1 MNNTQQKN
9 GFKTCVNSVGK
20 SLKKFFI
27 TIGNAVKKIYG
38 NKKSAIGFSVVLFFV
53 VMAIVGAM
61 LPEAPVSGKKFDAPS
76 LEHPLGTD
84 HLGRDLALQ
93 IVAGSK
99 DVLAIVFLTGV
110 FTVVMGVVLG
120 LVSGLVGGWVDRV
133 LQLVTN
139 LFLTV
144 PSFPI
149 LLVLSTM
156 IVIKDN
162 ITFALI
168 LSVWS
173 WAGLCRAVR
182 AQIISLKEREFIQ
195 ICNVMGMKKSRII
208 VSELLPNIASYIA
221 VNFIQIMRGAITGSV
236 GIMML
241 GLAALDSTN
250 WGTMLYL
257 IFQMGYLTNDK
268 AIFYVLSPILCIV
281 LFQFGVVMLAN
292 GVDELLN
299 PRLRKN

>member
-1 MNNTQQKN
+1 MNKEVLSQKCIVIKN
-9 GFKTCVNSVGK
+9 ALLRFFKSIG
-20 SLKKFFI
+20 SMFKKL
-27 TIGNAVKKIYG
+27 YS
-38 NKKSAIGFSVVLFFV
+38 NKKSAIGFSVVLAFV
-53 VMAIVGAM
+53 VMAIVGSC
-61 LPEAPVSGKKFDAPS
+61 LPTAPVSGSKFDSPS

-84 HLGRDLALQ
+84 HLGRDLLLQ
-93 IVAGSK
+93 IVAGST
-99 DVLAIVFLTGV
+99 DVLAIAFLTGV
-110 FTVVMGVVLG
+110 FTVIIGVLLG
-120 LVSGLVGGWVDRV
+120 LISGLLGGWVDRV

-162 ITFALI
+162 VTFALI
-168 LSVWS
+168 LSAWS
-173 WAGLCRAVR
+173 WAGICRAVR

-208 VSELLPNIASYIA
+208 VSELMPNIASYIA
-221 VNFIQIMRGAITGSV
+221 VNFIQIMRGAIMGSV

-268 AIFYVLSPILCIV
+268 AIFYVLSPIICIV
-281 LFQFGVVMLAN
+281 VFQFGIVMLAN
-292 GVDELLN
+292 GVDEILN

>member
-1 MNNTQQKN
+1 MTEQTRRRARA
-9 GFKTCVNSVGK
+9 FRK
-20 SLKKFFI
+20 SLGKNIKKGLVAV
-27 TIGNAVKKIYG
+27 GNIFKKLYG
-38 NKKSAIGFSVVLFFV
+38 NKKSAIGFSVVLFFIL
-53 VMAIVGAM
+53 MAIVGSL
-61 LPEAPVSGKKFDAPS
+61 LPEAPVSGAKFESPS
-76 LEHPLGTD
+76 LQHPLGTD
-84 HLGRDLALQ
+84 HLGRDLCLQ

-99 DVLAIVFLTGV
+99 DVLAIAFLTGV
-110 FTVVMGVVLG
+110 FTILIGVTLG
-120 LVSGLVGGWVDRV
+120 LISGLIGGWVDRI

-162 ITFALI
+162 MTFALI

-208 VSELLPNIASYIA
+208 ASELMPNIASYIA

-257 IFQMGYLTNDK
+257 IFQMGYLTNNK
-268 AIFYVLSPILCIV
+268 AVFYVLSPILCIV
-281 LFQFGVVMLAN
+281 LFQFGIVMLAN
-292 GVDELLN
+292 GVDEILN

>member
-9 GFKTCVNSVGK
+9 GFKTCVSAVGK

-99 DVLAIVFLTGV
+99 DVLAIAFLTGV

-208 VSELLPNIASYIA
+208 VSELLSNIASYIA

>member
-1 MNNTQQKN
+1 MMENSNLQYKTKLT
-9 GFKTCVNSVGK
+9 FKTFCRKIGRNVVN
-20 SLKKFFI
+20 FF
-27 TIGNAVKKIYG
+27 KKIYG
-38 NKKSAIGFSVVLFFV
+38 NKKSAIGFSVVLMFV
-53 VMAIVGAM
+53 VMAIVGSM
-61 LPEAPVSGKKFDAPS
+61 LPEAPVTGSKFQPPS
-76 LEHPLGTD
+76 AEHMLGTD
-84 HLGRDLALQ
+84 HLGRDLLLQ
-93 IVAGSK
+93 IIAGST
-99 DVLAIVFLTGV
+99 DVLAIAFLTGV
-110 FTVVMGVVLG
+110 FTVIIGVLIG
-120 LVSGLVGGWVDRV
+120 LVSGLVGGWVDKIM
-133 LQLVTN
+133 QLITN

-156 IVIKDN
+156 IVIKDC

-168 LSVWS
+168 LSLWS
-173 WAGLCRAVR
+173 WAGLSRAVR
-182 AQIISLKEREFIQ
+182 AQVISLKERDFIQ

-208 VSELLPNIASYIA
+208 ASELMPNIASYIA

-257 IFQMGYLTNDK
+257 IFQMGYLTNDA
-268 AIFYVLSPILCIV
+268 AIFYVLSPIMCII
-281 LFQFGVVMLAN
+281 LFQFGIVMLAN
-292 GVDELLN
+292 GVDEILN

>member
-1 MNNTQQKN
+1 MENIQMKSKLTFKLVLVKTISKIKN
-9 GFKTCVNSVGK
+9 
-20 SLKKFFI
+20 FF
-27 TIGNAVKKIYG
+27 KKIYG
-38 NKKSAIGFSVVLFFV
+38 NKKSSIGFSIIMLFV
-53 VMAIVGAM
+53 VMALIGSFLPQADIV
-61 LPEAPVSGKKFDAPS
+61 GKKFESPT
-76 LEHPLGTD
+76 LEHLLGTD
-84 HLGRDLALQ
+84 HLGRDLLLQ
-93 IVAGSK
+93 IIAGSK
-99 DVLAIVFLTGV
+99 DVLAIAFLTGV
-110 FTVVMGVVLG
+110 FTVIIGVALG
-120 LVSGLVGGWVDRV
+120 LISGLIGGWVDRV
-133 LQLVTN
+133 LQLITN

-149 LLVLSTM
+149 LLVLSTL

-168 LSVWS
+168 LSLWN
-173 WAGLCRAVR
+173 WAGLSRAVR
-182 AQIISLKEREFIQ
+182 AQIISLKERDFIQ

-208 VSELLPNIASYIA
+208 VSELMPNIASYIA

-257 IFQMGYLTNDK
+257 IFQMGYLTNK
-268 AIFYVLSPILCIV
+268 AAIFYVMSPIICIV
-281 LFQFGVVMLAN
+281 IFQFGIVMFAN
-292 GVDELLN
+292 GVDEILN

>member
-1 MNNTQQKN
+1 MSKQSKWFTAIIK
-9 GFKTCVNSVGK
+9 SVGK
-20 SLKKFFI
+20 TFKKIFVVL
-27 TIGNAVKKIYG
+27 GNAVKKLYG

-53 VMAIVGAM
+53 LMAIVGAM
-61 LPEAPVSGKKFDAPS
+61 LPEAPVSGSKFEAPS
-76 LEHPLGTD
+76 LKHPLGTD

-99 DVLAIVFLTGV
+99 DVLAIAFMTGV
-110 FTVVMGVVLG
+110 FTIVIGVVLG
-120 LVSGLVGGWVDRV
+120 LISGLVGGWVDRV
-133 LQLVTN
+133 LQLITN

-156 IVIKDN
+156 IVIKDSV
-162 ITFALI
+162 TFALI

-195 ICNVMGMKKSRII
+195 ICSVMGMKKSRII
-208 VSELLPNIASYIA
+208 VSELMPNIASYIA

-268 AIFYVLSPILCIV
+268 AIFYVLSPILCII

>member
-1 MNNTQQKN
+1 MVFVVCKIICNQWQIGSGIAMTTNFNSDSIWNCRK
-9 GFKTCVNSVGK
+9 KVNRYN
-20 SLKKFFI
+20 LLA
-27 TIGNAVKKIYG
+27 NAAY
-38 NKKSAIGFSVVLFFV
+38 FLFCLQVLFDK
-53 VMAIVGAM
+53 IV
-61 LPEAPVSGKKFDAPS
+61 E
-76 LEHPLGTD
+76 
-84 HLGRDLALQ
+84 LGRDLALQ

-99 DVLAIVFLTGV
+99 DVLAIAFLTGV

>member
-1 MNNTQQKN
+1 MENIQMKSKLTFKLVCAKVLSKVKN
-9 GFKTCVNSVGK
+9 
-20 SLKKFFI
+20 FF
-27 TIGNAVKKIYG
+27 KKIYG
-38 NKKSAIGFSVVLFFV
+38 NKKSGIGFTIIMLFV
-53 VMAIVGAM
+53 IMAIVGSF
-61 LPEAPVSGKKFDAPS
+61 LPQADIVGKRFEAPTFK
-76 LEHPLGTD
+76 HWLGTD
-84 HLGRDLALQ
+84 HLGRDLLLQ
-93 IVAGSK
+93 IIAGSK
-99 DVLAIVFLTGV
+99 DVLAIAFLTGV
-110 FTVVMGVVLG
+110 FTVIIGVVLG
-120 LVSGLVGGWVDRV
+120 LVSGLIGGWVDRI
-133 LQLVTN
+133 LQLITN

-149 LLVLSTM
+149 LLVLSTL

-168 LSVWS
+168 LSLWN

-182 AQIISLKEREFIQ
+182 AQVISLKERDFIQ

-208 VSELLPNIASYIA
+208 VSELMPNIASYIA

-257 IFQMGYLTNDK
+257 IFQMGYLTNK
-268 AIFYVLSPILCIV
+268 AAIYYVMSPIICIV
-281 LFQFGVVMLAN
+281 IFQFGIVMFAN
-292 GVDELLN
+292 GVDEILN

>member
-1 MNNTQQKN
+1 MENMQMKSKLT
-9 GFKTCVNSVGK
+9 FKLVVAKIFSIVIN
-20 SLKKFFI
+20 FF
-27 TIGNAVKKIYG
+27 KKIYG
-38 NKKSAIGFSVVLFFV
+38 NKKSGIGFTIIMLFVIMAVVGSFLPQ
-53 VMAIVGAM
+53 ADIVGKRF
-61 LPEAPVSGKKFDAPS
+61 EAPT
-76 LEHPLGTD
+76 LEHWLGTD
-84 HLGRDLALQ
+84 HLGRDLLLQ

-99 DVLAIVFLTGV
+99 DVLAIAFLTGI
-110 FTVVMGVVLG
+110 FTVIIGVILG
-120 LVSGLVGGWVDRV
+120 LISGLIGGWVDRI
-133 LQLVTN
+133 LQLITN

-149 LLVLSTM
+149 LLVLSTL

-168 LSVWS
+168 LSLWN

-182 AQIISLKEREFIQ
+182 AQIISLKERDFIQ

-208 VSELLPNIASYIA
+208 ISELLPNIASYIA

-257 IFQMGYLTNDK
+257 IFQMGYLTNK
-268 AIFYVLSPILCIV
+268 AAIFYVMSPIVCIII
-281 LFQFGVVMLAN
+281 FQFGIVMFAN
-292 GVDELLN
+292 GVDEILN